1 MPRPAVDDNSRL
13 AIRLKPTEK
22 AMLMRAAA
30 LERTN
35 LTAFVLNTAIK
46 AAESTIGRDETVNLT
61 VRDSQRVMDL
71 LDSPPPPNAK
81 LLAAAKVLKAQ

>member
-1 MPRPAVDDNSRL
+1 MPRLAVDDNSRL
-13 AIRLKPTEK
+13 AIRLKSAEK

-46 AAESTIGRDETVNLT
+46 AAETAIERNETVNLS
-61 VRDSQRVMDL
+61 VRDSLRVDL
-71 LDSPPPPNAK
+71 LDAPPAPNAK
-81 LLAAAKVLKAQ
+81 LIAAAWALKEQ

>member
-1 MPRPAVDDNSRL
+1 MPRLAVDDNSRL
-13 AIRLKPTEK
+13 AIRLKSAEK

-46 AAESTIGRDETVNLT
+46 AAETAIERNETVNLS
-61 VRDSQRVMDL
+61 VRDSLRVMDL
-71 LDSPPPPNAK
+71 LDAPPAPNAK
-81 LLAAAKVLKAQ
+81 LIAAAWALKEQ